1 MAEQAGMPAITA
13 TFSAAQLADGTL
25 QLTLA
30 GRLDAYTLA
39 HIWPQALA
47 ALPKAATP
55 ICVEASAVSYCDG
68 AGAAFLADLASSA
81 RHLGAP
87 FSLTGLAEHY
97 AGLVAALGDAAD
109 DAPAV
114 AHTPKPKLV
123 AEIGQNIVHLAADVR
138 AQLAYLGAVLVAL
151 WKTLFAGQRLRWS
164 EIVDIAEQTGI
175 KAIPIVCLIAFL
187 MGVIL
192 AFQSAVPMRQ
202 FGAEI
207 FVADLVGLSMLRELG
222 PLMTAV
228 VLAGRTGAAF
238 AAEIG
243 TMRVNDEVDALVTM
257 GLDPV
262 RFLVLPRVLATVF
275 VTPLLTVFADAVG
288 LLGGGLVMQGFN
300 IPLVSYIHQITNIA
314 TIGDFAGGI
323 FKSLVFALLVS
334 GVGCLRGLEAKTG
347 PSAVGLAATRAVVS
361 GILLIVLAD
370 GLFAMLFNQLGI

>member
-1 MAEQAGMPAITA
+1 MTTAQA
-13 TFSAAQLADGTL
+13 TL
-25 QLTLA
+25 QVTSDSTGVVLSLA
-30 GRLDAYTLA
+30 GRLDAYTLTQ
-39 HIWPQALA
+39 IWPDALA
-47 ALPKAATP
+47 ALPKALP
-55 ICVEASAVSYCDG
+55 VRVEAGGVSYCDG
-68 AGAAFLADLASSA
+68 AGAAFFADLAAQA
-81 RHLGAP
+81 RRLGSP
-87 FSLTGLAEHY
+87 FSLQGLSENYASLVEVLAAE
-97 AGLVAALGDAAD
+97 GDE
-109 DAPAV
+109 APAGG
-114 AHTPKPKLV
+114 HSHKPKLM
-123 AEIGQNIVHLAADVR
+123 AEIGQNIVHLAADAR
-138 AQLAYLGAVLVAL
+138 AQLAYLGSVLVAL
-151 WKTLFAGQRLRWS
+151 WKSLFAGQRLRWS

-275 VTPLLTVFADAVG
+275 VTPFLTVFADAVG